1 MERTIMNKVMSD
13 KKVRVKNSE
22 QQIVDKQKV
31 IKIGKI
37 S

>member
-1 MERTIMNKVMSD
+1 MEGNTMNKVMSD

-22 QQIVDKQKV
+22 QEIVCKQKV

-37 S
+37 I